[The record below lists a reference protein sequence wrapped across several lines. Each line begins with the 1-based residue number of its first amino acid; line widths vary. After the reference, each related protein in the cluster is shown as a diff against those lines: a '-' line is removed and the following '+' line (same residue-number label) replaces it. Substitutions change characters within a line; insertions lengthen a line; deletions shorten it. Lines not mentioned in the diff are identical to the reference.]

1 MGPHRT
7 HGPSFE
13 APRSQLGVAR
23 SDTAHPSLVNTAR
36 PKIVTAEIVEPPSPQ
51 LIWPPGPVTPACSGF
66 CSVGHRV
73 RAPSFDG
80 SAGISLGRPAG
91 GTMTIDRQAWQERL
105 DAAVLNRWVPVASLA
120 VWAGGLE
127 STLTGSLNQ
136 HPSFRMGG
144 TSG

>member
-1 MGPHRT
+1 
-7 HGPSFE
+7 
-13 APRSQLGVAR
+13 
-23 SDTAHPSLVNTAR
+23 
-36 PKIVTAEIVEPPSPQ
+36 
-51 LIWPPGPVTPACSGF
+51 
-66 CSVGHRV
+66 
-73 RAPSFDG
+73 
-80 SAGISLGRPAG
+80 
-91 GTMTIDRQAWQERL
+91 MTIDRQAWQERL